1 MPAGLATAIR
11 FASLLAMTQD
21 TPPLTLIAISPG
33 RRGRVLHVCAPDG
46 DCKSWRLPRRAAD
59 ADLDGA
65 MGEVLA
71 ACGQGP
77 VACLEAEAFSEL
89 ASRPNVLPAAR
100 PVLGNLW
107 DLREAALLFLPTEA
121 AHAAGAGVEDRPSR
135 DGLPDDLAHT
145 LAVHERVRAAVREM
159 PQELLAALGP
169 LLADEPAYRWVPW
182 PVGAGEMTNLL
193 QIGKVLP
200 RRPPPARPRPAAEDI
215 EGDLLDAAGGALS
228 PGGPVET
235 ALEAYEHRPGQV
247 EMAAAVAEALRE
259 EKLLLVEAG
268 TGVGKSLAYLVPAI
282 IHARRTG
289 EPVVVSTNTKNLQE
303 QLLCKDLP
311 LLRQA
316 LPFEFEAAVVKGRSN
331 YPCIRALVSAAV
343 DAANGLFRGERIAA
357 VYLISWLAH
366 SRRGDLEDVR
376 PEALAAFGEL
386 GPLIARVRSQGEA
399 CLGRACSHCDCCPVE
414 VARAVA
420 RRAHIV
426 VSNHALTF
434 ADTRAS
440 VLPRYRCLI
449 FDEAQNIET
458 VATEQLSL
466 ECSNFSYGQ
475 MLRAL
480 AGEPSSFV
488 EVMGRRLQEVSD
500 PAGLAAKDALAQVT
514 PLAEAFDAAVGV
526 FGDTLYEFVFLTSDR
541 GWERGERATVRL
553 VEQVRATAEW
563 QEAAALGGAVLEQG
577 AALLSAVEAF
587 GAKLAEMDKG
597 AQVGA
602 EGLDSDAEAMR
613 VRIAAGLDSLRA
625 VMEARGDRGEYV
637 TWAEAW
643 RARRG
648 QAWSLHAAPVDIG
661 HVLDETLYQ
670 HKSAIVLTSA
680 TITVDGRF
688 DYARGR
694 LGLDKHAERLMEV
707 GVPSPFDLERQLLL
721 CVPGDLPDPAQAGFN
736 DAVTDALARICEVTE
751 GGTLALFTARTR
763 MTQAFERL
771 REPLAERELTLLC
784 QDVSGPRPALLE
796 RLKTDPR
803 AVLLG
808 LKSFWEGVDVPGA
821 ALRCVVICKLPFA
834 VPDDPIIAAR
844 QEDVAAR
851 GGDPMHDYYIPEAI
865 VGFKQGFGR
874 LIRST
879 TDRGVVFVL
888 DRRIVTKGYGRRFFR
903 SIQRCALSREPMEEC
918 LGRAREWLG

>member
-1 MPAGLATAIR
+1 
-11 FASLLAMTQD
+11 MTRD
-21 TPPLTLIAISPG
+21 MPPLTLIAISPG
-33 RRGRVLHVCAPDG
+33 RRGRMLHLRGPD
-46 DCKSWRLPRRAAD
+46 DACKSWRLPRRAAD
-59 ADLDGA
+59 VALDGTMA
-65 MGEVLA
+65 EVLV
-71 ACGQGP
+71 ACGEGP
-77 VACLEAEAFSEL
+77 VASLEADAFSEL
-89 ASRPNVLPAAR
+89 ASRPGVLPAAR
-100 PVLGNLW
+100 AVLGNLW
-107 DLREAALLFLPTEA
+107 DLREAALIFLPRESEEA
-121 AHAAGAGVEDRPSR
+121 LRAHAAERPCR
-135 DGLPDDLAHT
+135 DGLPEELART
-145 LAVHERVRAAVREM
+145 EAVQERVWAAVEEA
-159 PQELLAALGP
+159 PEELLSALGP
-169 LLADEPAYRWVPW
+169 LLAGEPAYPWVPW
-182 PVGAGEMTNLL
+182 PVGAGEMASLL
-193 QIGKVLP
+193 QIGRVLP
-200 RRPPPARPRPAAEDI
+200 RRPPSSKHRPAAEDI
-215 EGDLLDAAGGALS
+215 KGDLLDVAAGALS

-259 EKLLLVEAG
+259 DKLLLVEAG

-289 EPVVVSTNTKNLQE
+289 EPVVVSTNTRNLQE
-303 QLLCKDLP
+303 QLLGKDLP
-311 LLRQA
+311 LLHRA
-316 LPFEFEAAVVKGRSN
+316 LPLEFEAAVVKGRSN

-343 DAANGLFRGERIAA
+343 DAASGLFRAERIAA
-357 VYLISWLAH
+357 AYLISWLAH
-366 SRRGDLEDVR
+366 SPRGDLEDVR

-399 CLGRACSHCDCCPVE
+399 CLGRACSYCDCCPVE

-420 RRAHIV
+420 RRADVV

-440 VLPRYRCLI
+440 VLPRYRYLI

-458 VATEQLSL
+458 VATEQLSR
-466 ECSNFSYGQ
+466 ECSNFSCGQ

-480 AGEPSSFV
+480 HGEPSSFV
-488 EVMGRRLQEVSD
+488 EVMGRRLQDASA
-500 PAGLAAKDALAQVT
+500 PAALAAKEALAQVA
-514 PLAEAFDAAVGV
+514 PPAETLDAALGV
-526 FGDTLYEFVFLTSDR
+526 FGDTLYEFVFLAGGRAWD
-541 GWERGERATVRL
+541 GGERATVRL
-553 VEQVRATAEW
+553 LEQVRETAEW
-563 QEAAALGGAVLEQG
+563 EEVAALGRAVLEQG
-577 AALLSAVEAF
+577 AALLAAVEAF

-597 AQVGA
+597 ADVGA
-602 EGLDSDAEAMR
+602 EGLDTDAEAMR
-613 VRIAAGLDSLRA
+613 VRIAGGLDNLRA
-625 VMEARGDRGEYV
+625 VLEARGDQGEYV

-661 HVLDETLYQ
+661 HVLDEALYQ
-670 HKSAIVLTSA
+670 HKDAIVLTSA
-680 TITVDGRF
+680 TITVDGSF
-688 DYARGR
+688 AFARGR
-694 LGLDKHAERLMEV
+694 LGLDNHRERLMEV
-707 GVPSPFDLERQLLL
+707 SVPSPFDLERQLLL
-721 CVPGDLPDPAQAGFN
+721 CVPGDMPDPAQPGFN
-736 DAVTDALARICEVTE
+736 EAVNEALLRICEVAQ

-771 REPLAERELTLLC
+771 REPLAERDLTLLC

-808 LKSFWEGVDVPGA
+808 LKSFWEGVDVPGD

-851 GGDPMHDYYIPEAI
+851 GGDPMNDYYIPEAI

-879 TDRGVVFVL
+879 TDSGVVFVL
-888 DRRIVTKGYGRRFFR
+888 DRRILTKGYGRRFFR
-903 SIQRCALSREPMEEC
+903 SIQRCELSREPLEVC
-918 LGRAREWLG
+918 LRRAQEWLCNDRMTTA

>member
-1 MPAGLATAIR
+1 
-11 FASLLAMTQD
+11 MTRD

-33 RRGRVLHVCAPDG
+33 RRGRVLHLCGPDG
-46 DCKSWRLPRRAAD
+46 DCKSWRLPRRAAE
-59 ADLDGA
+59 ADLDRA
-65 MGEVLA
+65 MGEVIA
-71 ACGQGP
+71 ACADSP

-100 PVLGNLW
+100 GVLGNLW
-107 DLREAALLFLPTEA
+107 DLREAALIFLPTEPE
-121 AHAAGAGVEDRPSR
+121 HAPDAPSADRPSP
-135 DGLPDDLAHT
+135 DGLPDDLART
-145 LAVHERVRAAVREM
+145 LAVHERVRMAVEGE
-159 PQELLAALGP
+159 PEELLASLGP
-169 LLADEPAYRWVPW
+169 LLAGEPAYAWVPW

-193 QIGKVLP
+193 QIGRILP
-200 RRPPPARPRPAAEDI
+200 RRPPPAKQKPGAEDI
-215 EGDLLDAAGGALS
+215 NGDLLDVAAGALS

-235 ALEAYEHRPGQV
+235 ALAAYEHRPGQV

-259 EKLLLVEAG
+259 DKFLLVEAG

-303 QLLCKDLP
+303 QLLDKDLP
-311 LLRQA
+311 LLRRA

-331 YPCIRALVSAAV
+331 YPCIRALMSAAV
-343 DAANGLFRGERIAA
+343 DAANGLFRGERMAA
-357 VYLISWLAH
+357 AYLISWLAH
-366 SRRGDLEDVR
+366 SRRGDLEDIR
-376 PEALAAFGEL
+376 PEALAAFSEL

-420 RRAHIV
+420 RRADIV

-475 MLRAL
+475 TLRAL

-488 EVMGRRLQEVSD
+488 EVMGRRLQDASD
-500 PAGLAAKDALAQVT
+500 PAAIAAKEALARVT
-514 PLAEAFDAAVGV
+514 PTAEDLDAALGV
-526 FGDTLYEFVFLTSDR
+526 FGDALYEFVFLVGNRAWDSA
-541 GWERGERATVRL
+541 ERATVRL
-553 VEQVRATAEW
+553 LEQVRESAHW
-563 QEAAALGGAVLEQG
+563 QEVAALGGAVLEQG
-577 AALLSAVEAF
+577 AALLAAVEAF
-587 GAKLAEMDKG
+587 GAKLAEMDKD

-602 EGLDSDAEAMR
+602 EGLDSDAEAIR
-613 VRIAAGLDSLRA
+613 VRIAAGLDNLRA
-625 VMEARGDRGEYV
+625 VLEARGDQGEYV
-637 TWAEAW
+637 TWVEAW

-648 QAWSLHAAPVDIG
+648 EAWSLHAAPVDIG
-661 HVLDETLYQ
+661 HVLDEALYQ
-670 HKSAIVLTSA
+670 HKSAVVLTSA

-688 DYARGR
+688 DYARRR
-694 LGLDKHAERLMEV
+694 LGLDKHQDRLMEV
-707 GVPSPFDLERQLLL
+707 SVPSPFDLARQLLL
-721 CVPGDLPDPAQAGFN
+721 CVPGDMPDPAQPGFN
-736 DAVTDALARICEVTE
+736 DAVTDALLRICEVTQ
-751 GGTLALFTARTR
+751 GGTLALFTARSR

-771 REPLAERELTLLC
+771 REPLAERDLTLLC
-784 QDVSGPRPALLE
+784 QDVSGPRSALLE
-796 RLKTDPR
+796 RLRTDPR

-808 LKSFWEGVDVPGA
+808 LKSFWEGVDVPGD

-844 QEDVAAR
+844 QEDVAAK
-851 GGDPMHDYYIPEAI
+851 GGDPMNDYYIPEAI

-879 TDRGVVFVL
+879 TDSGVVFVL

-903 SIQRCALSREPMEEC
+903 SIQRCELNREPLEVC
-918 LGRAREWLG
+918 LRRAREWLGKDRMATG